1 MPERENRLAKIEDVN
16 LKSKNKREITSYD
29 DSKLQI
35 NYKDHGRFIKV
46 YNEPV
51 NLPGKKILSDRNIK
65 IEMTKGTREY
75 LIDEGFDPIYGARPL
90 KRAIQRYMENP
101 IAEDLL
107 KISNEYGISSRT
119 SISECDKFFK
129 ELANESSS
137 YKEKFKVII
146 LPKEPPVESSLYTK
160 LSQKPWTTIGKLWG
174 NLASVGSSVALSLLN
189 YKKELKKRKDLQLYQ
204 VKLKNPRNIADQ
216 IQLDNLN
223 IELENIN
230 GDEENNND

>member
-1 MPERENRLAKIEDVN
+1 MSEKENRLAKIEDPN
-16 LKSKNKREITSYD
+16 IKSKNKRGIISYD
-29 DSKLQI
+29 QSKLQI

-46 YNEPV
+46 YNEPF
-51 NLPGKKILSDRNIK
+51 NLPGKKIIYDRNI
-65 IEMTKGTREY
+65 
-75 LIDEGFDPIYGARPL
+75 
-90 KRAIQRYMENP
+90 Q
-101 IAEDLL
+101 
-107 KISNEYGISSRT
+107 KISKEYGINRRS
-119 SISECDKFFK
+119 SISEIDKSFK
-129 ELANESSS
+129 RLTNENSN

-146 LPKEPPVESSLYTK
+146 LPKEPSVESSVYTK

-223 IELENIN
+223 IELEKIK
-230 GDEENNND
+230 GDEEDNNG

>member
-1 MPERENRLAKIEDVN
+1 MSEKENRLAKIDDGSI
-16 LKSKNKREITSYD
+16 KSNDKREITPYD
-29 DSKLQI
+29 HKKLQI
-35 NYKDHGRFIKV
+35 NYKDHGRFVKV

-51 NLPGKKILSDRNIK
+51 NLPGKKILPNRNI
-65 IEMTKGTREY
+65 
-75 LIDEGFDPIYGARPL
+75 
-90 KRAIQRYMENP
+90 Q
-101 IAEDLL
+101 
-107 KISNEYGISSRT
+107 KISKEYGISSMT

-129 ELANESSS
+129 ELANENSS

-223 IELENIN
+223 IELEKIK
-230 GDEENNND
+230 GDEEDNNG